1 MRQGVTEGGSS
12 LRERRASLLCLQLE
26 KKPWK
31 IRIYRAFRA
40 CRSPSAEGS
49 DTRRHT
55 LIAGSLQ
62 SIPLLMLSQ
71 QGHLPHPAQTKPGL
85 ILENQTPRDAADPT
99 SGRFLG
105 WGLGFFF
112 IPSSQS
118 PRDIFFCASKLGF
131 VCFFKPESSNS
142 SICVKA
148 DRK

>member
-1 MRQGVTEGGSS
+1 MTEGGIFAEGEENQS
-12 LRERRASLLCLQLE
+12 LMPPAG
-26 KKPWK
+26 KKNPWK

-62 SIPLLMLSQ
+62 SIPLLLLSQ

-85 ILENQTPRDAADPT
+85 ILENPTPRDAADPT
-99 SGRFLG
+99 SGRFSG

-112 IPSSQS
+112 ISSSQS
-118 PRDIFFCASKLGF
+118 PRDIFLCASKLGF